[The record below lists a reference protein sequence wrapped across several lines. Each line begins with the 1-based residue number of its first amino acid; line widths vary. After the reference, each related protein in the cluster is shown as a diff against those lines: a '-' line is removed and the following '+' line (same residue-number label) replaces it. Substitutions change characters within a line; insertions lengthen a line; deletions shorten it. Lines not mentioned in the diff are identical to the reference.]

1 MTTVPTY
8 IIDKDANQID
18 ASLATIP
25 SDSLFRDAWTL
36 SGSVITEDLDAAKE
50 IFRKTIRMV
59 RAELFPPL
67 DTAFMKA
74 QETAADT
81 TEIVASKQALRDA
94 PAAAAIANATTIDE
108 LKAAWDTD
116 LLGESPY
123 TP

>member
-36 SGSVITEDLDAAKE
+36 SGSVITEDLDTAKE
-50 IFRKTIRMV
+50 IFRETIRMV
-59 RAELFPPL
+59 RSELFPNL

-74 QETAADT
+74 QETSADT